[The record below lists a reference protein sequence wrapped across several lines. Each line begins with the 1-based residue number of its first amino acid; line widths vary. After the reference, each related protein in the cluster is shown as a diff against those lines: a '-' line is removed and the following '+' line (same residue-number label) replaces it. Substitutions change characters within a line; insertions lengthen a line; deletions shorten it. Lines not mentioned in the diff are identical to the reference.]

1 MPVQTTYPGVYVEER
16 PSGVHTIAGV
26 STSVTAFV
34 GAAAAGPVDT
44 PVRIFSFA
52 DYVRT
57 FGGPLDEE
65 RPMGHAV
72 QLFFVNGGS
81 EAVVVRA
88 VAADAAA
95 AEVTLEDDASTDVLT
110 LGARGKGAWAN
121 RTAGAGIEVAVARG
135 ASANPADLFNL
146 VVSHWTVDPRTNASV
161 KTAEESYANLS
172 MSPASPRHVLGV
184 VGASQLVEPSLPGA
198 LAAGPAGYSASAA
211 PLASPTPIPA
221 AARNLRLAVDFD
233 PPVDIALFP
242 GESGDVDKTPAE
254 IASEIQDRLDDA
266 GLGADATIDA
276 GGLLRIESNSTDLD
290 SAVAVTPG
298 ATGDVTGALQLGLA
312 WGGEEVSGSAER
324 RPADVPEGDAAGRLA
339 GGSDGSGVG
348 PSDVVPP
355 GQSGGLYAL
364 GSLRFPRFNLLSL
377 PGLTSAD
384 VASVGAAI
392 SYCREERAFMVV
404 DSPPAAGAP
413 ALGSLTALGEHAA
426 IYYPRLRLVEPRP
439 GGATRTLNLPAS
451 GAVAGVM
458 ARIDAERG
466 IWKAPAG
473 LEAGIAGIDD
483 LTQPTD
489 DNVSGQLNPI
499 GINVLRVFPGAGM
512 VVWGA
517 RTLKGDD
524 TLSSEFKYVPVRRLT
539 DYIASSLYLG
549 TGFAVF
555 EPNDPDLWGQLRLAV
570 GTFMRR
576 LFLQGAFQQSA
587 KRAESDSF
595 FVVCDE
601 TVNPQAEIDLGRV
614 NVVVGFAPL
623 KPAEFVVITITQ
635 ISQLEA

>member
-16 PSGVHTIAGV
+16 PSGVHTIVGV

-34 GAAAAGPVDT
+34 GAAASGPVDT

-52 DYVRT
+52 DYVRA
-57 FGGPLDEE
+57 FGAPLDED

-72 QLFFVNGGS
+72 QLFFTNGGA

-88 VAADAAA
+88 VAADATAA
-95 AEVTLEDDASTDVLT
+95 DVTLQDDASNDALVLT
-110 LGARGKGAWAN
+110 ARGKGAWAN
-121 RTAGAGIEVAVARG
+121 RTAGAGVEVTVDRG
-135 ASANPADLFNL
+135 ASANPDDLFNL
-146 VVSHWTVDPRTNASV
+146 VVSQWTVDPRTNASV
-161 KTAEESYANLS
+161 KTGEQAYANLS
-172 MSPASPRHVLGV
+172 MSPASPRHVLDV
-184 VGASQLVEPSLPGA
+184 VAASQIVEPSIPGT
-198 LAAGPAGYSASAA
+198 LTPGPSGFSASAA
-211 PLASPTPIPA
+211 VPGSPTTIPDG
-221 AARNLRLAVDFD
+221 ARNLRVAVDFG
-233 PPVDIALFP
+233 PPAELALFP
-242 GESGDVDKTPAE
+242 GEDGDIDKTPAE
-254 IASEIQDRLDDA
+254 IAAELQDRLDDA
-266 GLGADATIDA
+266 GLAATATID
-276 GGLLRIESNSTDLD
+276 GDDLLRIESGSSELD

-298 ATGDVTGALQLGLA
+298 ATGDATGVLGLGLA
-312 WGGEEVSGSAER
+312 WGGREVSGSADR
-324 RPADVPEGDAAGRLA
+324 RPADVAPGAAAGRLD
-339 GGSDGSGVG
+339 GGSDGSGAG
-348 PSDVVPP
+348 AADIVPP
-355 GQSGGLYAL
+355 TRSGGLYAL
-364 GSLRFPRFNLLSL
+364 GALRFPRFNLLSL
-377 PGLTSAD
+377 PGLTAAD

-392 SYCREERAFMVV
+392 AYCREERAFMLV
-404 DSPPAAGAP
+404 DSPPAPGFP
-413 ALGSLTALGEHAA
+413 TVGSLSALGEHAA
-426 IYYPRLRLVEPRP
+426 IYYPRLRLGEPRP

-451 GAVAGVM
+451 GAVAGVV
-458 ARIDAERG
+458 ARIDAARG

-473 LEAGIAGIDD
+473 LEAGIAGVGD

-499 GINVLRVFPGAGM
+499 GVNVLRVFPGAGM

-524 TLSSEFKYVPVRRLT
+524 SLSSEFKYIPVRRLT

-576 LFLQGAFQQSA
+576 LFQQGAFQQSE

-595 FVVCDE
+595 FVVCDA
-601 TVNPQAEIDLGRV
+601 TVNPQSEIDLGRV

-635 ISQLEA
+635 MSQLEA